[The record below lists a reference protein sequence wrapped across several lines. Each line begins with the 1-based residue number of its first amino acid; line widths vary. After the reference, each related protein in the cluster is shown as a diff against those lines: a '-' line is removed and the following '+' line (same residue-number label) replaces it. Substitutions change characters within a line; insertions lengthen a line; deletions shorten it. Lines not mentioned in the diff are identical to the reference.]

1 MTFKTLADPVFAPIF
16 KTEVIPY
23 DGDAVR
29 QALINHG
36 EKLMNDQI
44 ICETTEE
51 HSHAPQPFTTLINPS
66 SQMGQPV
73 PIVGVSGNTYAPMD
87 TSPQAQASPEQD
99 QNARVKM
106 LMDMLTT
113 TLNQLVKELQAPSQ
127 PQTDLEE
134 AVTVA
139 LEQADWFRH
148 RVEDATSEHID
159 NMDLD
164 YEIGQNVER
173 YMRNFDPN
181 DHVDFNDL
189 VNDRVDDLIDDIVSE
204 KVEEA
209 VEARLADLLEEKLQN
224 ANISISF

>member
-16 KTEVIPY
+16 KTEVITY

-73 PIVGVSGNTYAPMD
+73 PNQPIQGVSGATYAPMD
-87 TSPQAQASPEQD
+87 TSPQAQASPEQQ
-99 QNARVKM
+99 QNARIKM
-106 LMDMLTT
+106 LMEMLNTA
-113 TLNQLVKELQAPSQ
+113 LNGLVKELQAPTQ

-134 AVTVA
+134 AVGTA
-139 LEQADWFRH
+139 LENAQWFKDF
-148 RVEDATSEHID
+148 VEDTCAERVG
-159 NMDLD
+159 DLD
-164 YEIGQNVER
+164 FEYEINNAVER
-173 YMRNFDPN
+173 ELRSLDIN
-181 DHVDFNDL
+181 DHCDIHDMVRDA
-189 VNDRVDDLIDDIVSE
+189 VDDRIEEIVA
-204 KVEEA
+204 EA
-209 VEARLADLLEEKLQN
+209 VEERLTEILEEKLRN
-224 ANISISF
+224 ANITVSF

>member
-1 MTFKTLADPVFAPIF
+1 MNAPEFKTLADPLFNSI
-16 KTEVIPY
+16 
-23 DGDAVR
+23 
-29 QALINHG
+29 INKG
-36 EKLMNDQI
+36 
-44 ICETTEE
+44 ETTMNNESTAIDCQTGEE
-51 HSHAPQPFTTLINPS
+51 RPLTTLINPS
-66 SQMGQPV
+66 LCESTQTQV
-73 PIVGVSGNTYAPMD
+73 QGVSGAVYAPMD
-87 TSPQAQASPEQD
+87 TSPKTPEQD

-106 LMDMLTT
+106 LMEMLTT
-113 TLNQLVKELQAPSQ
+113 TLNQLVKELQTPSQ

-164 YEIGQNVER
+164 YEIGQNIER
-173 YMRNFDPN
+173 YFRNEFDPS